1 MDGMFVP
8 RFFSRLR
15 RRRHAKKV
23 GRDATTK
30 ALIRHGVYSVE
41 PYWEDPELRKIRV
54 HVPYSFWAAAKSIL
68 ILSLLLWWIPTFG
81 QMVAGY
87 IGGRRAGS
95 HWKAI
100 LAALVPVI
108 VIWTLDMLGNYL
120 SPSLSLRFLYS
131 LPGRGL
137 EGLAAAFPEASSY
150 ILLVLNYLRSFAL
163 SLQNTLN
170 MGVNGYMVTIIFAYI
185 GGLMAEQNLKEL
197 EFERQGP
204 TLGGATVVHHH
215 WGPPA
220 LPAQDAQVAPGPR
233 LFRLHR
239 NVQAEA
245 SPFGEPEGWVRP
257 QSSSVANLA
266 SMQAEATLE
275 EEEKARARDRRSR
288 LDRDVLVQRLVERAL
303 RDYDRSG

>member
-1 MDGMFVP
+1 MLFVP

-68 ILSLLLWWIPTFG
+68 VLSLLLWWIPTFG

-100 LAALVPVI
+100 LAALIPVV
-108 VIWTLDMLGNYL
+108 VIWTLDAVGNYL

-197 EFERQGP
+197 EFERQGT
-204 TLGGATVVHHH
+204 TLGAGTVVHHH

-220 LPAQDAQVAPGPR
+220 LPTQDAQVVPGPR

-239 NVQAEA
+239 RVEAEG
-245 SPFGEPEGWVRP
+245 STYGEPEGWVRP
-257 QSSSVANLA
+257 QSPSVAALA
-266 SMQAEATLE
+266 TLQAEATRE

-303 RDYDRSG
+303 RDYDRSR